1 MGINVRVQNAPK
13 PDGIIAAQVKLE
25 NDLRSCMQC
34 RFFYGNN
41 SQCLAKK
48 CVKEESRPEAMEHDK
63 EDMCYGCPYKQSDI
77 VNELCLCVLHPNP
90 IEYTA
95 TTKS

>member
-1 MGINVRVQNAPK
+1 MK
-13 PDGIIAAQVKLE
+13 TII
-25 NDLRSCMQC
+25 
-34 RFFYGNN
+34 
-41 SQCLAKK
+41 
-48 CVKEESRPEAMEHDK
+48 
-63 EDMCYGCPYKQSDI
+63 KQILYCSSLWWCFDRYWYIDIVI